1 MPAVNHM
8 SGYTYLEHSKGRKE
22 NEADF

>member
-8 SGYTYLEHSKGRKE
+8 SGYTYLEHSKRRKE
-22 NEADF
+22 N